1 MCFRVIIT
9 CEYFLDGQRPISQ
22 GWIFSTLQAESQT
35 STFFLE
41 NHSLGRTTRNVNK
54 LQIYKE
60 NCQKNCHSLKVT
72 NIYYLTKGIYCLV
85 DFQGFWEVVHYSSSC
100 MKGNRCG
107 HKSLPR
113 AGWRIGCGTVPWLPY
128 YPDVEPE
135 KNILIFF
142 KFLFFLDF
150 LTFRM
155 LKASLWVTP
164 LVDLPL
170 MDSTRSPFCILPSR
184 SANVPG
190 MTLCTWKKLN
200 FFYRDAL
207 TFHTKL
213 KLNFLSK
220 NSIWLIF
227 GSVWLSLTQFLSVS
241 FSFGDMYFLDKI
253 MTFCIVWNMVIL
265 EEHAYFLFMAYIQSI
280 KGHYY
285 TW

>member
-1 MCFRVIIT
+1 MVKGRSPKGESFPPSKLNPKPVPS
-9 CEYFLDGQRPISQ
+9 FLRTTVLGEPR
-22 GWIFSTLQAESQT
+22 GT
-35 STFFLE
+35 STNFK
-41 NHSLGRTTRNVNK
+41 STKKIVK
-54 LQIYKE
+54 
-60 NCQKNCHSLKVT
+60 KNCHSLKVT

-142 KFLFFLDF
+142 QKFLFFLDF

-220 NSIWLIF
+220 NSIWPNIYFFMTKLKNKFEFCRAKLFIF
-227 GSVWLSLTQFLSVS
+227 IFFLWQKIEFQYSVQSS
-241 FSFGDMYFLDKI
+241 FQK
-253 MTFCIVWNMVIL
+253 
-265 EEHAYFLFMAYIQSI
+265 A
-280 KGHYY
+280 
-285 TW
+285 